1 MTILTRKAG
10 THKYWSSI
18 TIFLTELIP
27 KNFVGENNAF
37 PAIFFPETT
46 PFCLKTL
53 KIAKQ

>member
-37 PAIFFPETT
+37 PAISFQKQDHFVS
-46 PFCLKTL
+46 KL